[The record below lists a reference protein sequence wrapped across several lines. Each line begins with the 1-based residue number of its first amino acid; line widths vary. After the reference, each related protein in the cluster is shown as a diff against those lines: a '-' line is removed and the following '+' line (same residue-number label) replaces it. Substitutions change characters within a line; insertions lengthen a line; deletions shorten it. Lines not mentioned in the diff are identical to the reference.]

1 MCMCDTDWD
10 VWCSRIVELWWW
22 CRVSSQLWGVAVY
35 LKVRCPIWPIRLT
48 LFRSLIPGAV
58 SIQCQWVFSCLFHLF
73 SKQQIGSS
81 FYCLYCLIWNTNGT
95 FQPCTK
101 CRTKS
106 KIGVLAKTLSISR
119 TITSKNKWSIVLQM
133 TFTKIIHRYWF
144 NHVSFLNT
152 HIQME
157 HKWYPNVSFCW
168 IHRYQRTCTYFSNR
182 LMASLG
188 LTLIY
193 LDVGWP

>member
-133 TFTKIIHRYWF
+133 IFIKIIHRYWF

-152 HIQME
+152 YIQME
-157 HKWYPNVSFCW
+157 HKWYD
-168 IHRYQRTCTYFSNR
+168 I
-182 LMASLG
+182 LMFLFVEFTDIKEHVLTFLTG
-188 LTLIY
+188 L
-193 LDVGWP
+193 WHH